1 MIQDFGESKLIPIY
15 YMNKEIQCEQRLCNV
30 RFLNHVSAK
39 SSKNVIEIKIIEEKF
54 NIHHLYLDRFP
65 VNGELFLSL
74 AE

>member
-39 SSKNVIEIKIIEEKF
+39 SSKNVAEIKIIEEKI
-54 NIHHLYLDRFP
+54 NIHHLHLDRFP
-65 VNGELFLSL
+65 EIGRAHV
-74 AE
+74 

>member
-65 VNGELFLSL
+65 VNGELFLSST
-74 AE
+74 E